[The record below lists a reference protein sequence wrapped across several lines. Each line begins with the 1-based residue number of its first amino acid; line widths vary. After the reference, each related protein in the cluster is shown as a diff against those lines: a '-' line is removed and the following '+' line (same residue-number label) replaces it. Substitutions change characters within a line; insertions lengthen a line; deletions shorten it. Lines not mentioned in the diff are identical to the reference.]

1 MRTFPGASVRGSSQT
16 SSAVQVM
23 TAEVAAPV
31 SSTRGRPVLLRA
43 PLASFQLLLGT
54 TPATSELPMGFP
66 MPTKST
72 LMTLVDEL
80 EVTARMVLV
89 EWVSAP
95 SVPVTVRV
103 KLPVGVLAMV
113 VMVSVELP
121 EVLIDAG
128 EKEGDAPAGKPVAV
142 KLTVPAK
149 PFNAA
154 TVTVYVAVPPEM
166 MEVVEGATLRV
177 KSGAVTLSVTLALCA
192 NSSVLVPVIASSE
205 LPPGVFVPVV
215 TVMVELPDPIM
226 ELGKKEADAPEGRP
240 LADKVTWPVNPY
252 RAPTVT
258 V

>member
-31 SSTRGRPVLLRA
+31 SSTRERPVLLTA
-43 PLASFQLLLGT
+43 PVASFQLLLET

-66 MPTKST
+66 VPTKST
-72 LMTLVDEL
+72 LMTLIDEL

-89 EWVSAP
+89 ECVSAP

-149 PFNAA
+149 LFNAA

-177 KSGAVTLSVTLALCA
+177 KSGAVTLSVTLVLCA
-192 NSSVLVPVIASSE
+192 DSSVLVPVIASGQ

-215 TVMVELPDPIM
+215 TVMVELPEPAS
-226 ELGKKEADAPEGRP
+226 ELGEKEADAPVGRP
-240 LADKVTWPVNPY
+240 LAAKLTWSVKPN
-252 RAPTVT
+252 RDPTVT